1 MYRGK
6 NGEPRALNLGNG
18 TFFNIRFERDEE
30 ENCIDLFQVFD
41 ESTTIYVMSI
51 SMEDMVKISYEL
63 EDMVNG

>member
-6 NGEPRALNLGNG
+6 HGEPRALNLGNG

-41 ESTTIYVMSI
+41 ESTTIYIMSI
-51 SMEDMVKISYEL
+51 SMEDMVKILYEL